1 MGNLQRLTVFLKM
14 AEKDASC
21 NFEGCPL
28 KKSFQNLKNNPA
40 IGFFTAIQTEQLELV
55 QHCLENHQDICQ
67 PETTDEFNWTALKTA
82 EKTENQEIINLL
94 LKVQKSVSTEESSPE
109 QQKSTQYVPFCKAFC
124 KPDFWINTK
133 LSNKSSDNTRYRRGS
148 LILVKHEA
156 PKINI
161 KNGIFRRRNS
171 TGLNSRQLSMMM
183 QDF

>member
-1 MGNLQRLTVFLKM
+1 MGNLQRLNIFLKM

-40 IGFFTAIQTEQLELV
+40 IGFFTAIQNEQLELV

-82 EKTENQEIINLL
+82 VKTENQEIINLL
-94 LKVQKSVSTEESSPE
+94 LKVQERVSTE
-109 QQKSTQYVPFCKAFC
+109 KSNQYVPFCKAFC
-124 KPDFWINTK
+124 KPDFWMNTK

-148 LILVKHEA
+148 LILVKHET

-171 TGLNSRQLSMMM
+171 TGLSSRQLRMML